1 MPRHLPRAVPFQVGP
16 EAALK
21 FGMSR
26 EISLSGGD
34 VSVLKAL
41 GLSGG
46 TVGGKALMDRLG
58 GMEAVE
64 IVDALDS
71 LMMLDYVLCDL
82 PAIKGPDDLKHANF
96 NVNTA
101 MLRDLREA
109 LAPQKKENKPKRQR
123 RG

>member
-1 MPRHLPRAVPFQVGP
+1 MA
-16 EAALK
+16 
-21 FGMSR
+21 R

-34 VSVLKAL
+34 ISVLKAL

-46 TVGGKALMDRLG
+46 QVGGKALVDRLG
-58 GMEAVE
+58 GMETAE
-64 IVDALDS
+64 IIDS
-71 LMMLDYVLCDL
+71 LEGLVAMDYVQSDTERLRS
-82 PAIKGPDDLKHANF
+82 ADDVYQAKF

-109 LAPQKKENKPKRQR
+109 LTPQKKETKPTRQR